1 MWSYEKR
8 LMLPINIKNK
18 NPKLALKII
27 TQYGGYAGELGAALR
42 YLTMRYTMP
51 TDEGKALLTDIGT
64 EELAHVEMINTIVLQ
79 LMQGAT
85 VEELKALGVEGN
97 YVEHG
102 YNMFPVD
109 VNGVPFSTMLFAV
122 TGDPIVDLAENLA
135 AEEKARI
142 VYERLMDLT
151 DDPDVLAPLSFLR
164 EREVIHF
171 QRFGELLNKYNA
183 MKNDGL
189 LKWFFFLFIILIQ
202 NNFFFN

>member
-1 MWSYEKR
+1 MWTYEKR
-8 LMLPINIKNK
+8 LMYPINIKNK
-18 NPKLALKII
+18 NPKLAKQII

-51 TDEGKALLTDIGT
+51 TDEGKALLTEIGT
-64 EELAHVEMINTIVLQ
+64 EELSHSEMVNTIVLQ

-85 VEELKALGVEGN
+85 VEELKELGVEGN

-102 YNMFPVD
+102 KNMFPVD
-109 VNGVPFSTMLFAV
+109 VNGVPFSAMLFAV

-151 DDPDVLAPLSFLR
+151 NDPDVLAPLSFLR

-171 QRFGELLNKYNA
+171 QRFGELLNKYNK
-183 MKNDGL
+183 MRD
-189 LKWFFFLFIILIQ
+189 
-202 NNFFFN
+202 

>member
-1 MWSYEKR
+1 MWCYEKR

-18 NPKLALKII
+18 NPRLAKSIL
-27 TQYGGYAGELGAALR
+27 TQFGGYAGELGAALR

-64 EELAHVEMINTIVLQ
+64 EELAHIEMINTIVLQ
-79 LMQGAT
+79 LMENAT
-85 VEELKALGVEGN
+85 LDELKAAHVEGY

-102 YNMFPVD
+102 KNMFPVD
-109 VNGVPFSTMLFAV
+109 ANGVPFSTMLFAV

-171 QRFGELLNKYNA
+171 QRFGELLNKYND
-183 MKNDGL
+183 MKNNGL
-189 LKWFFFLFIILIQ
+189 L
-202 NNFFFN
+202 

>member
-1 MWSYEKR
+1 MWMYEKR

-18 NPKLALKII
+18 NPQLAKNIL
-27 TQYGGYAGELGAALR
+27 TQFGGYASELGAALR

-64 EELAHVEMINTIVLQ
+64 EELAHIEMINTIVLQ
-79 LMQGAT
+79 LTEGAT
-85 VEELKALGVEGN
+85 IEELKQLGIEAN

-102 YNMFPVD
+102 KNMFPVD
-109 VNGVPFSTMLFAV
+109 ANGVPFSTMLFAV

-151 DDPDVLAPLSFLR
+151 NDPDVLAPLSFLR

-171 QRFGELLNKYNA
+171 QRFGELLNKYNK
-183 MKNDGL
+183 MKNER
-189 LKWFFFLFIILIQ
+189 LI
-202 NNFFFN
+202 

>member
-1 MWSYEKR
+1 MGGSLLMWTYEKR
-8 LMLPINIKNK
+8 LMYPINIKNK
-18 NPKLALKII
+18 NPKLAQKII
-27 TQYGGYAGELGAALR
+27 TQYGGYAGELAAALR

-64 EELAHVEMINTIVLQ
+64 EELAHIEMINTIILQ
-79 LMQGAT
+79 LTEGST

-102 YNMFPVD
+102 KNMFPVD
-109 VNGVPFSTMLFAV
+109 VNGVPFSAMLFAV

-151 DDPDVLAPLSFLR
+151 NDPDVLAPLSFLR

-171 QRFGELLNKYNA
+171 QRFGELLNKYNK
-183 MKNDGL
+183 MKNER
-189 LKWFFFLFIILIQ
+189 LI
-202 NNFFFN
+202 

>member
-1 MWSYEKR
+1 MWCYEKR
-8 LMLPINIKNK
+8 LMYPINIKNK
-18 NPKLALKII
+18 NPKLAQRII

-51 TDEGKALLTDIGT
+51 TDEGKALLTEIGT

-79 LMQGAT
+79 LMEGST

-102 YNMFPVD
+102 KNMYPVD
-109 VNGVPFSTMLFAV
+109 VNGVPFSVMLFAV
-122 TGDPIVDLAENLA
+122 SGDPIVDLAENLA

-171 QRFGELLNKYNA
+171 QRFGELLNKYNK
-183 MKNDGL
+183 MKNERL
-189 LKWFFFLFIILIQ
+189 L
-202 NNFFFN
+202 

>member
-1 MWSYEKR
+1 MGGSILMWKYEKR

-18 NPKLALKII
+18 NPKLAKMIL
-27 TQYGGYAGELGAALR
+27 TQFGGYAGELGAALR

-51 TDEGKALLTDIGT
+51 TDEGRALLTDIGT
-64 EELAHVEMINTIVLQ
+64 EELAHIEMINTIVLQ
-79 LMQGAT
+79 LMENST
-85 VEELKALGVEGN
+85 VEELKALGVEGY

-102 YNMFPVD
+102 KNMFPVD
-109 VNGVPFSTMLFAV
+109 VNGVPFSTTLFAV

-171 QRFGELLNKYNA
+171 QRFGELLNVYNK

-189 LKWFFFLFIILIQ
+189 L
-202 NNFFFN
+202 